1 MKNSACII
9 GNGNFKYSSAM
20 WKKVDETIYQ
30 LIEKGVTRFLFGEY
44 SELGN
49 LCFFTVG
56 IYKRT
61 HPEIKRIKFNVDYNE
76 KDNTLRR
83 STEKYDKSIAL
94 KLMGNS
100 EKSVN
105 LRRYMA
111 LITESENC
119 IFFFDDKP
127 NSDTKAAYNYAVQKK
142 KKYYIILYNPPH
154 FKVILP
160 FFVTN
165 ESPASHFC
173 ETGLFKAYI
182 EIKRLPW

>member
-30 LIEKGVTRFLFGEY
+30 LIEKGVTRFLFSEY

-142 KKYYIILYNPPH
+142 KKYYII
-154 FKVILP
+154 
-160 FFVTN
+160 
-165 ESPASHFC
+165 
-173 ETGLFKAYI
+173 
-182 EIKRLPW
+182 

>member
-127 NSDTKAAYNYAVQKK
+127 NSDTKAAYNYAVQNRKN
-142 KKYYIILYNPPH
+142 IILYNPQH

>member
-76 KDNTLRR
+76 KDNTLHR

-94 KLMGNS
+94 RLMGNS

-119 IFFFDDKP
+119 IFFLMT
-127 NSDTKAAYNYAVQKK
+127 SRTATQKRL
-142 KKYYIILYNPPH
+142 IITPCKNRKNILLYNPPR
-154 FKVILP
+154 FKIIL
-160 FFVTN
+160 
-165 ESPASHFC
+165 SL
-173 ETGLFKAYI
+173 LFT
-182 EIKRLPW
+182 